1 VLALLCTKL
10 VLPKP
15 WAFSDAIRCSVQLS
29 TEEHIE
35 REEKTY
41 LPLPDKTK
49 EECGVFVPQVMFNT
63 SVYI

>member
-1 VLALLCTKL
+1 MP
-10 VLPKP
+10 LPSGAVSSCP
-15 WAFSDAIRCSVQLS
+15 QRNTL
-29 TEEHIE
+29 IE

-63 SVYI
+63 SVCI